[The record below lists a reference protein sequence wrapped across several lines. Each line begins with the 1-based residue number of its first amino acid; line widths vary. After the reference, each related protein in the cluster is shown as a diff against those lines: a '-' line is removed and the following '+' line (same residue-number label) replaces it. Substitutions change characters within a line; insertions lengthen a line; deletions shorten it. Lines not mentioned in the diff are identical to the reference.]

1 MYTLKKGNII
11 IEICE
16 NPLEIRSLKF
26 KGKELCY
33 QQDGAWGKN
42 WPFLFPIVGLLKEN
56 KYTYENKEYEMKR
69 HGFFRDITDFAVED
83 ESEGLVTFSAKS
95 NGKFQAIY
103 PFEFEIKNQIEI
115 INDEVVVS
123 YEVTNLDTKQMIFTM
138 GHHPAFLSKKDG
150 VLTFDKTERFT
161 KDVNNQGL
169 VAEKPDYKF
178 EIQET
183 KIADLSFANSAFYFT
198 QDLKSSWVRYE
209 DSEIGY
215 EISLDDYNTFLLWSA
230 SDEENFICIEP
241 WLGIPD
247 PAERENNDLHAK
259 PRMLNIKPEESF
271 TCELKIKFI
280 K

>member
-1 MYTLKKGNII
+1 
-11 IEICE
+11 
-16 NPLEIRSLKF
+16 
-26 KGKELCY
+26 
-33 QQDGAWGKN
+33 
-42 WPFLFPIVGLLKEN
+42 
-56 KYTYENKEYEMKR
+56 MKR

-150 VLTFDKTERFT
+150 VLTFDKTEHFT
-161 KDVNNQGL
+161 KDVNDQGL

-198 QDLKSSWVRYE
+198 QDLKSS
-209 DSEIGY
+209 
-215 EISLDDYNTFLLWSA
+215 
-230 SDEENFICIEP
+230 
-241 WLGIPD
+241 
-247 PAERENNDLHAK
+247 
-259 PRMLNIKPEESF
+259 
-271 TCELKIKFI
+271 
-280 K
+280 